1 MGCRGLSGSIL
12 SDLLFAEV
20 VDMIETMLDILQS
33 ILAHGAMYSFCLA
46 ISILDPLH
54 IPKVELAG
62 IPRMD

>member
-1 MGCRGLSGSIL
+1 
-12 SDLLFAEV
+12 
-20 VDMIETMLDILQS
+20 MIETMLDILQS

-54 IPKVELAG
+54 IPKLEAEPTR